1 MAPGSRGVNVP
12 AMSETSSAQEDEAGL
27 DDALRRLGLLDS
39 QANEELR
46 IADVLGDGGRLPAPE
61 TFPWGKKS

>member
-12 AMSETSSAQEDEAGL
+12 AMSETSSAREHEAGL

-39 QANEELR
+39 QANEGLR
-46 IADVLGDGGRLPAPE
+46 IADVLGEGGRLPALE